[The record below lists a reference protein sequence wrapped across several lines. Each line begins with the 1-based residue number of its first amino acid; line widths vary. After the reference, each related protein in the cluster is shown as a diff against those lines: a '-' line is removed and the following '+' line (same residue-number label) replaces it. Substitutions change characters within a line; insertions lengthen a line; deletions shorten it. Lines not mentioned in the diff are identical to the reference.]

1 MFRHAFDYIKSHR
14 VIFFLMIIAFV
25 FHMFLIMP
33 SGSNYCIKDA
43 CGLYLWGV
51 HAHDSIWHI
60 ALITTAFKQIPF
72 VVPTYSGAI
81 FSGYN
86 ILLDL
91 FVYLLTKIGISS
103 FFSFFKL
110 LPLLWFFLFGVAAIT
125 LGRKIKDDVK
135 FVAVLLI
142 LLFFGGSYSYFLT
155 IYHNGTIDGSA
166 AVMAMQ
172 SGLMMTNLQL
182 ALSFAVILY
191 MLYFI
196 KVGKFNYKQVMLFS
210 ILTFIAIG
218 LKFYGAVIAMFL
230 AGAYILE
237 IFLHTKKI
245 SLTFKYCLPII
256 FSIIISVLFFYNPFA
271 ALKSGSVLIYSP
283 FALVHSMIEE
293 RDLIYLKDLVLQR
306 YYLLSVNPLSPRL
319 LAIELFSALLFI
331 FINLGSRFFGLIYF
345 FYKLIKRQITRFD
358 IYIAISILIGT
369 LLAILFIQK
378 GIWWNTVQFFYYV
391 IFLANFFAAQLIY
404 KLLKQGNKILSLLG
418 MVLILLALPINLDI
432 LKGTIIAPKAYV
444 NRSELEALAFL
455 KKQPAGVIF
464 SPFHFADKKN
474 TGVFDETAYIPA
486 FTSKQNYI
494 SDLHVLELTG
504 VDYADRLDKV
514 ESMDCKIFQEVKY
527 IYYKK
532 YFSSKFLKKCNRELK
547 EYKNIFENNKVTI
560 YGNV

>member
-1 MFRHAFDYIKSHR
+1 
-14 VIFFLMIIAFV
+14 
-25 FHMFLIMP
+25 MP

-81 FSGYN
+81 LSGYN

-135 FVAVLLI
+135 FVAILLI

-182 ALSFAVILY
+182 ALSFAVILF

-345 FYKLIKRQITRFD
+345 LYKLIKRQVTRFD
-358 IYIAISILIGT
+358 IYVAISILIGT

-391 IFLANFFAAQLIY
+391 IFLANFFAAELIY
-404 KLLKQGNKILSLLG
+404 KLLKAGNRILYLIGILLV
-418 MVLILLALPINLDI
+418 MLALPINLDI
-432 LKGTIIAPKAYV
+432 IKGTLTAPRAAV
-444 NRSELEALAFL
+444 SRQELAALEFL
-455 KKQPAGVIF
+455 KKQPEGVVF
-464 SPFHFADKKN
+464 SSFHYVDKKN
-474 TGVFDETAYIPA
+474 SGNFDETAYIPA
-486 FTSKQNYI
+486 FTEKQSYI
-494 SDLHVLELTG
+494 DDLHVLKLIG
-504 VDYADRLDKV
+504 IDYSARFDRV
-514 ESMDCKIFQEVKY
+514 QNMDCKIFQEVKY
-527 IYYKK
+527 IYFKK
-532 YFSSKFLKKCNRELK
+532 YFSNHFLKKCKSELTDYQK
-547 EYKNIFENNKVTI
+547 IFENDKVTI
-560 YGNV
+560 FGKV

>member
-1 MFRHAFDYIKSHR
+1 
-14 VIFFLMIIAFV
+14 
-25 FHMFLIMP
+25 MFLIVP
-33 SGSNYCIKDA
+33 SGSNYCIGDE

-51 HAHDSIWHI
+51 HNHDSIWHI
-60 ALITTAFKQIPF
+60 ALATTAFKQYPF
-72 VVPTYSGAI
+72 IVPSFAGEI
-81 FSGYN
+81 LSGYN
-86 ILLDL
+86 VLLDL
-91 FVYLLTKIGISS
+91 VIYLLTFVGLSP
-103 FFSFFKL
+103 FFSLFKL
-110 LPLLWFFLFGVAAIT
+110 IPILWFILFTVAAI
-125 LGRKIKDDVK
+125 LLARKIKDDVL
-135 FVAVLLI
+135 FVAIFLI
-142 LLFFGGSYSYFLT
+142 FIFFGGSYTYFLT
-155 IYHNGTIDGSA
+155 LYHNGTIDGSA
-166 AVMAMQ
+166 AVLAMQ

-182 ALSFAVILY
+182 ALSFTVILF
-191 MLYFI
+191 MLLFI
-196 KVGKFNYKQVMLFS
+196 KVREFNYKQVILFS

-218 LKFYGAVIAMFL
+218 LKFYGAVIAIFL

-237 IFLHTKKI
+237 IFFNSKRF
-245 SLTFKYCLPII
+245 SLTFKYCLPIV
-256 FSIIISVLFFYNPFA
+256 FSIVISVLFFYNPFA

-283 FALVHSMIEE
+283 FALVHSLIEE
-293 RDLIYLKDLVLQR
+293 PDLVYLKDLVLQR

-345 FYKLIKRQITRFD
+345 LYKLIKRQVTRFD

-464 SPFHFADKKN
+464 SSFHFADKKN